1 MSEELTGLSSKQVTN
16 KKALGLQN
24 SVIDTYS
31 PGYTQIFLRNVFSVI
46 NIVVFPL
53 LIFLAYF
60 QLYME
65 VLAFGFFILI
75 NTLTSLFDEIRI
87 KREIDKLKKQ
97 FLIKATVLRD
107 DKKIEIPLD
116 QIVEDDICFAK
127 EGDQIVAEGE
137 ILRSS
142 YLQLDESVLTG
153 ESDYIQKDKGDK
165 VYSSTFVVTGECYYR
180 VTTVG
185 TENYTNKLAQAT
197 TKYQKVKSPLQR
209 NADKLISILIF
220 ISIAL
225 GVINFFVTSG
235 LGEGQIQARILS
247 VTAITALIIPQ
258 TLIFLFTLTFSIS
271 ITRLF
276 SKGVLV
282 QRGASIENLANTNVI
297 CFDKTGTITTNKMS
311 LSDTISYDLDEF
323 EVGRFYSSCADRLFG
338 VSKTQ
343 SILCERYCDHKKLK
357 IQDFDQ
363 KPFTSKDKYSYF
375 TALYK
380 GDYHMF
386 VLGAYEKLLKVIP
399 NNPELEDK
407 IKDLEKKGKR
417 LLIGM
422 HLKSN
427 TPLPDPFN
435 KLNNSSYQG
444 SILYIFDE
452 ELNLGIVEIIN
463 KLNEQ
468 GIAVKIIS
476 GDSYGSVKTTASKIG
491 IDTTRIVDLSTNKLA
506 LEDIAEEY
514 QIFTRATPDDKLKII
529 TALKEK
535 ENTVAMIGDGV
546 NDVLSMKAADVS
558 IAMENGASVTR
569 STADMVL
576 LKNDYSKI
584 PDIFHEG
591 ENIIFNLKLS
601 TKLFLAKSLF
611 AIVTAL
617 VFTILEKTFPI
628 HPSSTLIFSFYGA
641 SLPSY
646 ILIFSRQTINK
657 QSKRFFA
664 SVFSSAIP
672 AALIM
677 SIVTFVISYIMT
689 QWSVSFRSLNT
700 IQAMQLLSGSLI
712 YALFVIYRSGKVKN
726 LKILISF
733 FAIGMYLGLIQ
744 TLLPLD
750 LNAGIASFIF
760 TLTLILIGALA
771 IFIIGFK
778 RFVKGSFNKFILLII
793 ACLAWILLLS
803 FFPFRDYYNVAML
816 SDEQFVL
823 LIITTIVYV
832 IFFTLEYSLWKVLFN
847 KI

>member
-1 MSEELTGLSSKQVTN
+1 MSEELTGLSSKQVIN

-31 PGYTQIFLRNVFSVI
+31 PGYSQIFLRNIFSVI

-65 VLAFGFFILI
+65 VVAFGFFILI

-97 FLIKATVLRD
+97 FLIKATVIRD
-107 DKKIEIPLD
+107 DKKIAIPLD
-116 QIVEDDICFAK
+116 QIVEDDLCYAK

-137 ILRSS
+137 ILRSA
-142 YLQLDESVLTG
+142 YLQIDESVITG

-165 VYSSTFVVTGECYYR
+165 VYSSTFVVTGECYYK
-180 VTTVG
+180 VTSVG
-185 TENYTNKLAQAT
+185 SENYTNKLAQAT

-220 ISIAL
+220 VSIAL

-235 LGEGQIQARILS
+235 LGDEQIQARVLS

-271 ITRLF
+271 ITKLF

-311 LSDTISYDLDEF
+311 LSETISYGLDEF
-323 EVGRFYSSCADRLFG
+323 EVGKFYASCADKLFG
-338 VSKTQ
+338 VTKTQ
-343 SILCERYCDHKKLK
+343 SLLCERYCDHKKLK
-357 IQDFDQ
+357 IQEFDQ

-386 VLGAYEKLLKVIP
+386 MLGAYDKLLTIIP
-399 NNPELEDK
+399 KNIDLEAKIKELESQ
-407 IKDLEKKGKR
+407 GKR
-417 LLIGM
+417 LLIGI
-422 HLKSN
+422 HLQSN
-427 TPLPDPFN
+427 SPIDDPF
-435 KLNNSSYQG
+435 KGFKNSTFQG

-452 ELNLGIVEIIN
+452 ELNLGIVEILN
-463 KLNEQ
+463 KLNSQ
-468 GIAVKIIS
+468 GIEVKIIS
-476 GDSYGSVKTTASKIG
+476 GDSYSSVKTTASKIG
-491 IDTTRIVDLSTNKLA
+491 INTNRIIDLSKNDLP
-506 LEDIAEEY
+506 LEEIASEF

-529 TALKEK
+529 SELKSQD
-535 ENTVAMIGDGV
+535 NTVAMIGDGV

-576 LKNDYSKI
+576 LKNDYGRL

-617 VFTILEKTFPI
+617 VFTILNQTFPI

-646 ILIFSRQTINK
+646 ILIFSRQDIKK

-664 SVFSSAIP
+664 SVFSSSIP

-677 SIVTFVISYIMT
+677 SVMTFFVSYIMN
-689 QWSVSFRSLNT
+689 QWDVSFRSSNT
-700 IQAMQLLSGSLI
+700 IQAMQLLAGSLI
-712 YALFVIYRSGKVKN
+712 YALFVIYRSGKVTN
-726 LKILISF
+726 LKILIAF
-733 FAIGMYLGLIQ
+733 FIIGMYLGLIQ

-750 LNAGIASFIF
+750 FNSSLPTLVISF
-760 TLTLILIGALA
+760 LLILIGAVA
-771 IFIIGFK
+771 IFILGFK
-778 RFVKGSFNKFILLII
+778 KFVKGSFNKFIILII
-793 ACLAWILLLS
+793 ACLAWVVLLS
-803 FFPFRDYYNVAML
+803 FFPFRDYYNIATLTQDQMI
-816 SDEQFVL
+816 L
-823 LIITTIVYV
+823 LALLTLVYF
-832 IFFTLEYSLWKVLFN
+832 IFFTVEYALWKVLFN